1 MTMKSLEI
9 ILAGGPGSRLGHLTG
24 DIPKPMVPFGG
35 DGIKILDFTLS
46 NAFNSGSVHI
56 LVLTQYQAEH
66 LENYIDTEWK
76 NLLQGAGTSIKS
88 LRSKP
93 GRQYTG
99 TANAVYQNRRQIQTL
114 KPNLV
119 GILSADHIYSMDYR
133 QMYETHLQ
141 QDADLTVTA
150 MPVPLAEARRFGVLE
165 VDNYGKVVGFQEKH
179 QEPKPIPTNLNM
191 CWVNLGIYAFKPK
204 VLLQMLEEDAQ
215 DLNSNHDFGKNI
227 IPEMIS
233 RGMKV
238 IVYDFHLNKVD
249 GVSFPYWA
257 DVGIPDEY
265 HRVHMD
271 LVGKNPKFN
280 IRNLSWPLHIA
291 DRQTEQPSIGKNAE
305 IVYSIVSPGAT
316 VGESRVVNSV
326 IFPGVQIEDYAEI
339 TDSVVLPK
347 ARIGKFA
354 RLSRTI
360 VNKGAHVPNDLKVG
374 LFETLNQKLGL
385 TKTDGGIYV
394 VGVTLDGYKT

>member
-1 MTMKSLEI
+1 MTMKSLEF
-9 ILAGGPGSRLGHLTG
+9 ILAGGSGSRLGHLTG
-24 DIPKPMVPFGG
+24 EIPKPMVPFGG

-46 NAFNSGSVHI
+46 NAFNSGSRHMF
-56 LVLTQYQAEH
+56 VLTQYQAEH

-76 NLLQGAGTSIKS
+76 KLLQDAGTSIKS
-88 LRSKP
+88 IRSKP

-99 TANAVYQNRRQIQTL
+99 TANAVYQNRRQIQNL

-141 QDADLTVTA
+141 QDADLTITA

-165 VDNYGKVVGFQEKH
+165 VDVYGKVIGFEEKSP
-179 QEPKPIPTNLNM
+179 EPKPIPTNQDM

-347 ARIGKFA
+347 SRIGKFA

>member
-1 MTMKSLEI
+1 MKSLEI
-9 ILAGGPGSRLGHLTG
+9 ILAGGQGSRLGHLTG
-24 DIPKPMVPFGG
+24 DIPKPLVPFGG
-35 DGIKILDFTLS
+35 DGIKILDFVLS
-46 NAFNSGSVHI
+46 NAFNSGSRHL

-66 LENYIDTEWK
+66 LEDYIDSEWK
-76 NLLQGAGTSIKS
+76 NLLQDAGTSIKS
-88 LRSKP
+88 LRSKT

-99 TANAVYQNRRQIQTL
+99 TANAVYQNRRQIQNL

-165 VDNYGKVVGFQEKH
+165 VDVYGKVVGFHEKP
-179 QEPKPIPTNLNM
+179 QEPKHIPTNPDM
-191 CWVNLGIYAFKPK
+191 CWANLGIYAFKPK
-204 VLLQMLEEDAQ
+204 VLLQMLGEDAR
-215 DLNSNHDFGKNI
+215 DPNSNHDFGKNI
-227 IPEMIS
+227 IPEMIN

-238 IVYDFHLNKVD
+238 IVYNFHMNKVE
-249 GVSFPYWA
+249 GVSSPYWA

-280 IRNLSWPLHIA
+280 VRNLSWPLHIA
-291 DRQTEQPSIGKNAE
+291 DRQTEQPAIDKNAE
-305 IVYSIVSPGAT
+305 IEYSIVSPGAT

-354 RLSRTI
+354 RLSKTI
-360 VNKGAHVPNDLKVG
+360 VNRGAHVPNDLKVG
-374 LFETLNQKLGL
+374 LFETLNQRLGL
-385 TKTDGGIYV
+385 TRTDGGVYV